1 MFAGDAIPSKT
12 GIGLAKSAYQKLT
25 GDRVRRGSQRAR
37 CDNVSFDPR
46 DKLLVIAEPT

>member
-1 MFAGDAIPSKT
+1 MLAGDEIP
-12 GIGLAKSAYQKLT
+12 GN
-25 GDRVRRGSQRAR
+25 DRARRGSQRAR